1 MNRLTISDFVNYFE
15 PRLNELVYSLQ
26 QEGVLRPDEYDD
38 NGDLIQ
44 HPYNFVFF
52 TDSGKY
58 HNKIKEPNQYQ
69 DNKYPDIL
77 VLIKDGGGGQD
88 VTSSVEVYLQVLSF
102 EVYAHD
108 DKSDEYKNLRED
120 VELIFSQFVQN
131 YKLVTD
137 NYMNNALKIE
147 ADSYPTYGAT
157 MDNKRFI
164 TTFSIDV
171 TMLFH
176 CKLANN
182 DVILI
187 NGVEVPYLN
196 FTTMRTTT
204 TTTSLERMPESKY
217 LINKSNYKVTIN
229 LLYSD
234 NTVIDNLV
242 NQCDTNE
249 SFEQIYSFS
258 IVRDHVTINNYNMI
272 LQSIVVSRAFGS
284 VIAIQVQFV
293 PAYIME

>member
-1 MNRLTISDFVNYFE
+1 
-15 PRLNELVYSLQ
+15 
-26 QEGVLRPDEYDD
+26 
-38 NGDLIQ
+38 
-44 HPYNFVFF
+44 
-52 TDSGKY
+52 
-58 HNKIKEPNQYQ
+58 
-69 DNKYPDIL
+69 
-77 VLIKDGGGGQD
+77 
-88 VTSSVEVYLQVLSF
+88 
-102 EVYAHD
+102 
-108 DKSDEYKNLRED
+108 
-120 VELIFSQFVQN
+120 
-131 YKLVTD
+131 
-137 NYMNNALKIE
+137 
-147 ADSYPTYGAT
+147 
-157 MDNKRFI
+157 
-164 TTFSIDV
+164 
-171 TMLFH
+171 
-176 CKLANN
+176 
-182 DVILI
+182 
-187 NGVEVPYLN
+187 
-196 FTTMRTTT
+196 MRTTT